1 MRKLST
7 SLCAAVAIGTAA
19 VVAGA
24 SAHAFEIS
32 RGASRPVASI
42 LPQGKPEEPLL
53 MLVSLRE
60 QSMRVYAGDTVVAST
75 NVSTGKTGHQTPTGI
90 FSILEKRRY
99 HESNI
104 YSQAPMPY
112 MQRLTWSG
120 IALHESDSVPDQPA
134 SHGCVRLPGS
144 FAEALFGFTERGAH
158 VLITRETLEP
168 RPIRHS
174 NLIYP
179 GGAPDMVSEPDP
191 VSAPQ
196 PAVRIRATGSKS
208 VVQIVEYKAE
218 DETEITDDAVDVISS
233 EVSLR
238 SSIDAV
244 EPMRTVG
251 ADEDAFIMPASRE
264 PIRVLITQRTGRE
277 LVRDI
282 QVMLSE
288 LDYKAVDAD
297 GWMGPDTGNAIIAYQ
312 KQRGLLPTG
321 TVSVELA
328 RMLHEDTGRR
338 PFPTGHI
345 YVRQGF
351 KPLFDAP
358 VNLREPTEPLGTHFF
373 AALQSKQHPDRIRW
387 IHTSLAS
394 QPLQSPLLDLK
405 PGRSSFFSQRGV
417 NRVLDRIDLPH
428 HLRER
433 LTPLMVPGSS
443 IIITDNG
450 LSDESHLGTD
460 FIVLT
465 DQSSEFSMITSN

>member
-1 MRKLST
+1 
-7 SLCAAVAIGTAA
+7 
-19 VVAGA
+19 
-24 SAHAFEIS
+24 
-32 RGASRPVASI
+32 
-42 LPQGKPEEPLL
+42 
-53 MLVSLRE
+53 
-60 QSMRVYAGDTVVAST
+60 
-75 NVSTGKTGHQTPTGI
+75 
-90 FSILEKRRY
+90 
-99 HESNI
+99 
-104 YSQAPMPY
+104 
-112 MQRLTWSG
+112 
-120 IALHESDSVPDQPA
+120 
-134 SHGCVRLPGS
+134 
-144 FAEALFGFTERGAH
+144 
-158 VLITRETLEP
+158 
-168 RPIRHS
+168 
-174 NLIYP
+174 
-179 GGAPDMVSEPDP
+179 MVSEPDP
-191 VSAPQ
+191 VSAPK
-196 PAVRIRATGSKS
+196 PAIRIRNSGSKS

-218 DETEITDDAVDVISS
+218 DKAEITDDAVDVLSS
-233 EVSLR
+233 EVALR
-238 SSIDAV
+238 SGIDAV

-251 ADEDAFIMPASRE
+251 ADDEAFVLPASRE

-282 QVMLSE
+282 QVMLNE
-288 LDYKAVDAD
+288 LEYKAGDAD

-312 KQRGLLPTG
+312 KQRGELPTG

-358 VNLREPTEPLGTHFF
+358 LNLREPTEPLGTHFF
-373 AALQSKQHPDRIRW
+373 AALQSEQQPDRLRW

-394 QPLQSPLLDLK
+394 KPLQSPLLDLK

-417 NRVLDRIDLPH
+417 SNLLDRIDLPH

-433 LTPLMVPGSS
+433 LTMLMVPGSS

-465 DQSSEFSMITSN
+465 DQSSELSLITSN